1 MGKDI
6 RSSSSQDCRHLKQ
19 QQSYVKDPFRGWRLL
34 GRVIRSGRRRSAQGH
49 FMEGNLLTGVKS
61 LSTLCYHSVSV
72 EAQWTDDIHIQK
84 CSHFPFILLSG
95 APNANSDGK
104 RGFLGVS
111 IWWHVVWLNFGHN
124 TQLMMMMSSA
134 ERPQRCATLLWNW
147 VRLRLLVSTQ
157 LLNSWVFAQKT

>member
-61 LSTLCYHSVSV
+61 FSTLCYHSVSV

-84 CSHFPFILLSG
+84 CSHFPFMNQFYSSFRRSKCKQWWEKGLFRCLNLVAWSLAQFWTQHTIDDDDVISREATEMCNLALKLS
-95 APNANSDGK
+95 
-104 RGFLGVS
+104 
-111 IWWHVVWLNFGHN
+111 
-124 TQLMMMMSSA
+124 
-134 ERPQRCATLLWNW
+134 
-147 VRLRLLVSTQ
+147 
-157 LLNSWVFAQKT
+157 